1 MNGFISLSRAI
12 DALTTRVGRIISWLI
27 LMAIVIST
35 VNAII
40 RKLFDISSNAWLEA
54 QWVLFGAVFLCCAP
68 WTLLSGEHIR
78 IDILNA
84 KLPYKLRNWIDLMGH
99 SLFLMPFALLMMYYS
114 WPFFTRSFLIN
125 EQSLNAGGLP
135 QWPAKS
141 LLFIGFSLLALQ
153 GISEFIKR
161 LAIMRGAM
169 EDSGLG
175 GGHLALAEAEA
186 QRLVEV
192 AKAEADKLAAAKAA
206 AAR

>member
-12 DALTTRVGRIISWLI
+12 DALTTRVGRIVSWLI
-27 LMAIVIST
+27 LMAIMIST
-35 VNAII
+35 VNAIV

-141 LLFIGFSLLALQ
+141 LLFIGFTLLTLQ